1 MKFFIDTA
9 NIEEIREADCWGM
22 VDGVTTNPSLMAKES
37 GKSFEEIVKEIC
49 SIVDGPISVEE
60 TQEKAEEIVKEAV
73 ELSKIHK
80 NIVVKVPI
88 TEEGLK
94 AIKELRKK
102 GVKTNCTLV
111 FSANQ
116 ALMAA
121 KAGAN
126 YISVFVGRLDD
137 IGENG
142 MDVVRETVECF
153 RKQNI
158 KAEIIVASIRNTAH
172 VTEAAKSGAEIATIP
187 FTVMKEMIRHSLT
200 DAGIKKFLEDWKKVK
215 K

>member
-9 NIEEIREADCWGM
+9 NIEEIKEAGSWG
-22 VDGVTTNPSLMAKES
+22 VLDGVTTNPSLMAKES
-37 GKSFEEIVKEIC
+37 GKSFEEMVKEIC
-49 SIVDGPISVEE
+49 SIVNGPISVEE
-60 TQEKAEEIVKEAV
+60 TKEKAGDIVKEAV

-94 AIKELRKK
+94 AMKELRKK

-126 YISVFVGRLDD
+126 YVSVFVGRLDD

-158 KAEIIVASIRNTAH
+158 KAEIIVASVRNTEH

-187 FTVMKEMIRHSLT
+187 FGVMKEMVRHSLT
-200 DAGIKKFLEDWKKVK
+200 DAGIKKFMEDWKKVK